1 MTTSWQTISVLS
13 MIDVKQYTYI
23 LCSIFKRL
31 WFIVIYEDM
40 LLDRSIL
47 LKEGESTEMP
57 SDGRKNGTL
66 VKYSQNEQQLLKK
79 RKDSLYFI
87 VISAFKFQ
95 MFPPYGLVELYI
107 VLEHLMAIKHRSDA
121 KV

>member
-1 MTTSWQTISVLS
+1 
-13 MIDVKQYTYI
+13 MIDVKQYIYI
-23 LCSIFKRL
+23 LCSIFKRF
-31 WFIVIYEDM
+31 WFIVIYEEDM

-95 MFPPYGLVELYI
+95 SFL
-107 VLEHLMAIKHRSDA
+107 LMASLNSILF
-121 KV
+121 